1 MRAVRP
7 RHRGLR
13 RTSALGIAVVDVL
26 AALPM
31 AAPVLA
37 RDPATESTLRQSRQ
51 AWEDPA
57 TVAALASSATSRYI
71 FRYRSGVSSLERRLA
86 TTRAGVTHLE
96 RLRGTNL
103 VVVH

>member
-13 RTSALGIAVVDVL
+13 RTSALGIAVVAVL

-37 RDPATESTLRQSRQ
+37 RDPATDSTLRPSRQ
-51 AWEDPA
+51 AWDDPA
-57 TVAALASSATSRYI
+57 TVAARASSATSRYSA
-71 FRYRSGVSSLERRLA
+71 RYRAGVSSLERRLA
-86 TTRAGVTHLE
+86 TTRAGVTQLE
-96 RLRGTNL
+96 RLRGTRHD
-103 VVVH
+103 VVH